1 MEIDKA
7 YSQSLGNSLQSISV
21 HAPSLWE
28 AKRDQSKKFPVIN
41 KMLQLVIKVSSF
53 LNFLV
58 IYTNYC

>member
-7 YSQSLGNSLQSISV
+7 YSQSLGNSLQSVSV

-53 LNFLV
+53 LNF
-58 IYTNYC
+58 